1 MTPRITTVER
11 PLQEMGYRSMELLL
25 ESIHGTSVGDVNIT
39 LPCAL
44 IEGESVKNRN
54 ESAVYE

>member
-1 MTPRITTVER
+1 VER

-44 IEGESVKNRN
+44 IEGESVKKRN
-54 ESAVYE
+54 ETEVYE